1 MKKLTVGLMVALMIC
16 VFSYT
21 TADAGEPLSSVS
33 AKVAAAPKVDGNAD
47 DAQWESAPELLVSYE
62 DGPEDAL
69 VKTVHT
75 DKEIFFLLQWEDDSG
90 TQSIKPDMWVYDGT
104 KWGVLKEVA
113 FEGAEAAA
121 PKDDMLSFQW
131 NLTVPGFEK
140 RGCLNICHAPEK
152 EDKMYTEKAGEV
164 TDLWLWKAGI
174 SNPVGYTD
182 DYYMDN
188 TNVLIKDQADRV
200 KRVNAAHKGDEAAGY
215 IRNEA
220 GGQPKWMPKGG
231 ANKDP
236 FLIKGNE
243 APLGGA
249 FKKGDTIPGWVLE
262 KPKGSRGDISTA
274 ATFDAEGGVW
284 TVEMSRALV
293 TGDKAHDVQFNDLKK
308 TYYYGIANWDNITLD
323 KHVKVKDV
331 IGLTF
336 K

>member
-21 TADAGEPLSSVS
+21 ADAGEVLSSVS

-47 DAQWESAPELLVSYE
+47 DAQWESAEELLVTYE

-75 DKEIFFLLQWEDDSG
+75 DKEIFFLFQWEDDSG
-90 TQSIKPDMWVYDGT
+90 AQSIKPNMWVYDGT
-104 KWGVLKEVA
+104 KWTAYKEEDEVQM
-113 FEGAEAAA
+113 
-121 PKDDMLSFQW
+121 DDMLSFQW
-131 NLTVPGFEK
+131 NISVPGFEK

-152 EDKMYTEKAGEV
+152 EDKMYTEKAGEM

-174 SNPVGYTD
+174 SNPLGYAD
-182 DYYMDN
+182 DYYMDH
-188 TNVLIKDQADRV
+188 TNVLKKDQADKV
-200 KRVNAAHKGDEAAGY
+200 KRINAAHKGDEAAGY
-215 IRNEA
+215 VRNEA

-231 ANKDP
+231 ANDNP

-243 APLGGA
+243 VPLAGA
-249 FKKGDTIPGWVLE
+249 FKKGDTIPGWILA
-262 KPKGSRGDISTA
+262 KPKGSRGDISA
-274 ATFDAEGGVW
+274 AASFEEEDGIW
-284 TVEMSRALV
+284 TVEISRALV
-293 TGDKAHDVQFNDLKK
+293 TGDKKHDVQFSDLKK
-308 TYYYGIANWDNITLD
+308 TYYFGLANWDNIVLG
-323 KHVKVKDV
+323 KHVKLKDV